1 MSQIVVRRVVLGSL
15 VTAATLVGGAAR
27 AVDSAVLS
35 AVYGEGMKAFY
46 AGRYPQAFE
55 TFSQAIEAGSQD
67 PRCYYFRGL
76 SQLRLGRAPD
86 AKLDFEKGAA
96 LEGRD
101 FDLFYNVSK
110 SLGRVQGQERLM
122 LEQYRAAGRK
132 HALAEIEKIRFEYFR
147 RFTPKEE
154 AVAGA
159 ATVSGEA
166 TASATPAAPTTPATP
181 AAAADAANPFGGQPA
196 PTAPATPAASG
207 TPAANPFG
215 GQPAPAAPATPATP
229 GAPAANPFGTP

>member
-1 MSQIVVRRVVLGSL
+1 MSHCVTRRVVFAGL
-15 VTAATLVGGAAR
+15 VLAAALAADSAR

-46 AGRYPQAFE
+46 AGRYTEAFQ
-55 TFSQAIEAGSQD
+55 TFSQAIEGGSQD

-86 AKLDFEKGAA
+86 AKLDFEKGAE
-96 LEGRD
+96 LEGKD

-110 SLGRVQGQERLM
+110 SLGRVQGSERMM

-132 HALAEIEKIRFEYFR
+132 NALAEIEKIRFEYFR
-147 RFTPKEE
+147 RFTPKDE

-159 ATVSGEA
+159 ATVSSGEA
-166 TASATPAAPTTPATP
+166 TASATPADATTPAP
-181 AAAADAANPFGGQPA
+181 AATAPAADPSNPFGGQ
-196 PTAPATPAASG
+196 
-207 TPAANPFG
+207 
-215 GQPAPAAPATPATP
+215 PAAPATPATP
-229 GAPAANPFGTP
+229 AAPATNPFGTP